1 MGFYEQMK
9 KKLIPRTV
17 DKAAI
22 EGAEDLGLQELSVW
36 GGLSVKTLR
45 AYLTDPERPLP
56 HHRFGARIVVNK
68 DAYRKWRSQFR
79 VDENNEITALVE
91 NAVGG
96 KKALEDARARLARAK
111 KGVRRS

>member
-1 MGFYEQMK
+1 MGFYEQMR

-17 DKAAI
+17 DPAAI
-22 EGAEDLGLQELSVW
+22 QAADDLGLQELSIW

-56 HHRFGARIVVNK
+56 HHRIGARIVVNK
-68 DAYRKWRSQFR
+68 DAYRKWRSQFQ
-79 VDENNEITALVE
+79 VDEQGEITALVE
-91 NAVGG
+91 NVVGG
-96 KKALEDARARLARAK
+96 KKALEDARARLAKAK